1 MLSRQTT
8 MKKKKRTVN
17 DKFQEG
23 FYLVPLYVTV
33 NMQHVKFIFSIWFT
47 DFLYTLV
54 CVHAQSSNT
63 SQAHGLNI
71 ACQAP
76 LSMGFSRQEY
86 WSGLPLPTLG
96 DLPEPGIKP
105 VSLKFPALA
114 GRFLPAAPP
123 GKQRRDKQCGNGR

>member
-1 MLSRQTT
+1 M
-8 MKKKKRTVN
+8 N

-23 FYLVPLYVTV
+23 FHLVPLYVTV

-63 SQAHGLNI
+63 LQAHGLNI

-86 WSGLPLPTLG
+86 WSGLPLPTLE
-96 DLPEPGIKP
+96 DLPDPGIKP
-105 VSLKFPALA
+105 MYLTSPCIGEAGSLQLHHLGSPNFIYSKVS
-114 GRFLPAAPP
+114 
-123 GKQRRDKQCGNGR
+123 C